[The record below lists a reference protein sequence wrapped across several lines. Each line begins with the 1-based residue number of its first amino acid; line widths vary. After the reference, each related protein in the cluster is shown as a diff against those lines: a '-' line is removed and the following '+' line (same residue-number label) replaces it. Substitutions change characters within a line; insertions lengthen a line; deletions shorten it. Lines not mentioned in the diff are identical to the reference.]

1 MFSSVGTCN
10 SSSVQT
16 ATVGIQPPTNLFVTN
31 VGASTITI
39 GFTPSTSFSV
49 TNYIATTNTGAQAIS
64 TGSPITIT
72 GLKSN
77 TTYTTTII
85 AVNNNG
91 VFSGDSFSVSATTIN
106 PSLITLSITN
116 FQITDISGTAIT
128 SNNPYTVYVFKNTG
142 TNYTISYTLTS
153 ATIFYILAVAGG
165 GAAGGDQGGG
175 GGGGGV
181 IVAQVT
187 LPSGTNTITVSV
199 GAGGINFANGG
210 NTTIT
215 FNANTSF
222 NITAYGGGR
231 SGSYS
236 VGQAGA
242 SGGSGGGCGNG
253 GGAGGSVI
261 AGIGGTSYGNV
272 GSTFTS
278 SGGGGGAGAAGS
290 GKNGGNGIQCNL
302 NGIKDF
308 TPSGT
313 SYGTYYWGGGGG
325 GVGMSINSGSGG
337 LGGGG
342 SGGISSTSNT
352 AGAGGGSALNSG
364 GTGDTTG
371 GARGGNGG
379 ANTGGGSG
387 GGWGGFNNGSGG
399 SGIVIISYL
408 SYPIFT
414 VFNTGIPSPPTV
426 TSIVSTTTTLTI
438 NYAQQTNVTT
448 GSTYSLYNG
457 ITIYGTATYPAT
469 SISLTNLAPNSQ
481 YPFFLTATNAYGT
494 SLPTKLIGTTNPTNF
509 VYQLVSASSSSILLN
524 ILNTGSNTS
533 IFNTMTVLP
542 LNIFNPIT
550 ITNSSTSNFTIDN
563 TISNTNYLINN
574 VLSNFSGT
582 VNQIFGQNTNTS
594 TLVTIATGAIKPAF
608 NYYGQYICVGCYGNG
623 IYISTNSGGTF
634 NKIITDSNASQSAMS
649 DTGQYIYVA
658 CNNIGRVYYSSNY
671 GTSFTAVSLGSNI
684 SSIACSISGINVF
697 VTDSTNGGIYYSTNF
712 GVTWSSIVTIVANVN
727 NIICNIA
734 GSIAYF
740 TSTSTGKAYSYNL
753 STTTTTQYSPGGVS
767 NVSGIA
773 VSLNGQYIYITTYGG
788 LCYTSN
794 NAGVSFT
801 AVLTSYLPSG
811 NYSGVVCDTTGQYV
825 YIHNSTTTFYCSS
838 DYGATF
844 SSVTLNSASSSISI
858 NSNSTFLGITSG
870 SGLYIS
876 TNSYFYNS
884 SASNNFPIIDAS
896 FNIPS
901 QTTNGFT
908 YYVNSGFIR
917 STGFNYSSI
926 PGWSINY
933 SNAAVAIANGSN
945 TFFTATMPSGTAQ
958 AIVVQVNGT
967 YTTTPYCMLS
977 QVLTFNNTGNYN
989 LTFSTIPKA
998 ITDPSYI
1005 NLNAMINNFSTSI
1018 TLANSTTSWN
1028 SVTMPFTISSRGN
1041 YAMNFYYS
1049 VPVTYLNTAIN
1060 SSISLTNIN
1069 IIPVFNPPTNL
1080 TIISIT
1086 TSSVVLSFIDSSCGG
1101 IFPTSYTSNFGIG
1114 SGTSSAYT
1122 ITGLIYNTSYPIRLV
1137 ANYPAGYY
1145 LTGYSPAV
1153 SSSPSVPITVVTS
1166 PTKPILTLSSITA
1179 TTMIFT
1185 ISNILF
1191 TPPTIT
1197 ASSTPGY
1204 TYSIGTGVTNGVSY
1218 NVYFFTTSTITPLTT
1233 TYTLNYNCNSS
1244 NYCYVFA
1251 VGGGGS
1257 GSSYAGG
1264 GGGGGG
1270 VVMIPVTLPSGSTTI
1285 TASVGSGG
1293 AASPANGLG
1302 NKGYNTYVYF
1312 SGTASSNNVIAYG
1325 GGYGSCG
1332 NGPIIATTG
1341 GSGGGNSWDNVN
1353 NFAIGNNSNNNF
1365 ANTGGSVT
1373 ITSPYNIPGGG
1384 GGAGSS
1390 PPLAN
1395 KNYGGDGIVC
1405 NVPGIKDYTPIGKS
1419 NLGSYYWAGGGA
1431 GTRYSSGDA
1440 IGGIGGGGGGANG
1453 VTGGTLTGGIGFN
1466 NGGAGAFSN
1475 GVGGSGGANTGGGGG
1490 GGWNAASGA
1499 GGSGVVA
1506 IAFPILQETFVVRNY
1521 NFATPI
1527 VTSNSASTVNT
1538 VPTGWSVSGSGSY
1551 YILNGTGGATY
1562 NLNAC
1567 PYGQFFYTTTTT
1579 TVVLSQN
1586 ISLYS
1591 AIYTISFSAA
1601 VLSTF
1606 TGSFTI
1612 TIGSNTYT
1620 SRLTNSNIYWNTYTW
1635 DFMNSVA
1642 GTYNLTFTFN
1652 CPVGITQIMVYP
1664 AVSQSIANTNNMS
1677 FLIVGG
1683 GGGGS
1688 AGGGGGGGVVYN
1700 LGLSIPS
1707 GTIFIATVGTGG
1719 SGGNPNSGLGSTGG
1733 DSSLVYS
1740 SNTIIAKGGGGGAA
1754 NAGTGIGNS
1763 GGSGGGGTYS
1773 GNIPGPAGGS
1783 SIQQSYS
1790 GCNIYGNS
1798 GGNSGNFNASPY
1810 PSGGGGGAGSAGGN
1824 GRSNTLAGNGGA
1836 GVLIPITGSYYGGGG
1851 GGSFSVGGGVT
1862 AGLGGSGGGAAGT
1875 INSTVY
1881 SGTAN
1886 TGGGGGGALQS
1897 VSAGGAGGSGV
1908 IIISVPTSTFNSSN
1922 FSGAGTYSTTP
1933 SGSNTIITF
1942 TNGITSYRTG
1952 SVLNVPPVTGLLDS
1966 FTSNTKTNAIGI
1978 YAFKLCFGIYTG
1990 PVVNIRRASDNATS
2004 DFYANSIGTIGT
2016 TANGGGT
2023 SLSSWLTSTRGYVT
2037 KWYDQSGKG
2046 NHMTQI
2052 TTSSQP
2058 EIIVN
2063 DPDGICLYFTTAVSG
2078 GQLSTPLTGVWPATT
2093 TTNYHIHDVSKVIT
2107 IPPGGNALISLYN
2120 GNHPWVHHPWSDGQ
2134 IYFDSPDRVNTTTA
2148 ITTNKKIKYNF
2159 SKSAATGKITL
2170 VSDGI
2175 VYQANIGTA
2184 SSNVSGIT
2192 LNSGFAS
2199 NHYMYEISV
2208 YNISIYGTSDQTLL
2222 DSSF

>member
-1 MFSSVGTCN
+1 MFSSVGTCS

-39 GFTPSTSFSV
+39 SFTPSTSFFV

-72 GLKSN
+72 GLKSG

-91 VFSGDSFSVSATTIN
+91 VFSGDSFSVSATTISSN
-106 PSLITLSITN
+106 ILSLSVVN
-116 FQITDISGTAIT
+116 FQSSDITGTST
-128 SNNPYTVYVFKNTG
+128 TGSSLYNVYVFKNTG
-142 TNYTISYTLTS
+142 ISYTINYNFIGTV
-153 ATIFYILAVAGG
+153 TIYVLAVG
-165 GAAGGDQGGG
+165 
-175 GGGGGV
+175 
-181 IVAQVT
+181 
-187 LPSGTNTITVSV
+187 
-199 GAGGINFANGG
+199 
-210 NTTIT
+210 
-215 FNANTSF
+215 
-222 NITAYGGGR
+222 
-231 SGSYS
+231 
-236 VGQAGA
+236 
-242 SGGSGGGCGNG
+242 G
-253 GGAGGSVI
+253 GGAGGCN
-261 AGIGGTSYGNV
+261 G
-272 GSTFTS
+272 
-278 SGGGGGAGAAGS
+278 GGGGGAGGVIMLPVSIPTGTGTITISVGAGGLVTSANGNGVSGSNTTVTFSSQTSYNITAGGGASGGNYGSASVNSNNNASGGGGGLASALTNANINPSGSILSSYIYANAGGGQDGNGAQGGGGGAGTSGRAGS
-290 GKNGGNGIQCNL
+290 STVSPAGGNGIQCTL
-302 NGIKDF
+302 DGIKDF
-308 TPSGT
+308 SPSGT

-325 GVGMSINSGSGG
+325 GSISNTSTVSGGNGG

-342 SGGISSTSNT
+342 GGVQFSASLPGGS
-352 AGAGGGSALNSG
+352 AGGSALNSG
-364 GTGDTTG
+364 GAGQNNN
-371 GARGGNGG
+371 GAPGNGG
-379 ANTGGGSG
+379 ANTGGGG
-387 GGWGGFNNGSGG
+387 GGSYNNSNSRSAGG
-399 SGIVIISYL
+399 SGIVIIA
-408 SYPIFT
+408 FT
-414 VFNTGIPSPPTV
+414 GTPSASSINTGIPSPPTV

-457 ITIYGTATYPAT
+457 STIYGTATYPAT
-469 SISLTNLAPNSQ
+469 SISLTNLAPNTQ

-494 SLPTKLIGTTNPTNF
+494 SLPTKIIGLTNPTNF

-533 IFNTMTVLP
+533 IFNTMSVLP

-550 ITNSSTSNFTIDN
+550 ITNSSTSNFTINN

-574 VLSNFSGT
+574 VLSNFSGA

-594 TLVTIATGAIKPAF
+594 TLVTIASGATKPAF

-623 IYISTNSGGTF
+623 IYVSTNSGGTF

-649 DTGQYIYVA
+649 DTGQYMYVA

-684 SSIACSISGINVF
+684 TSIACSISGINVF

-712 GVTWSSIVTIVANVN
+712 GVTWSSIVTIAANVN

-794 NAGVSFT
+794 DAGVSFT
-801 AVLTSYLPSG
+801 AVLTTYLPSG
-811 NYSGVVCDTTGQYV
+811 NYSGIVCDTTGQYV

-908 YYVNSGFIR
+908 YYVNSGFIK

-945 TFFTATMPSGTAQ
+945 TFFTATMPSGTFQ

-1005 NLNAMINNFSTSI
+1005 NLNAMINNFSTST
-1018 TLANSTTSWN
+1018 TLANSITSWN
-1028 SVTMPFTISSRGN
+1028 SVTMPFTISSPGN

-1080 TIISIT
+1080 RIVSLT
-1086 TSSVVLSFIDSSCGG
+1086 TSSVVLSFVDSSCGG
-1101 IFPTSYTSNFGIG
+1101 IFPTSYTSNFGTG

-1122 ITGLIYNTSYPIRLV
+1122 ITGLTYNTSYPITLV

-1145 LTGYSPAV
+1145 LTGYSPVV

-1166 PTKPILTLSSITA
+1166 PIKPILTLSSITA

-1185 ISNILF
+1185 ITNILF
-1191 TPPTIT
+1191 APPTIS

-1204 TYSIGTGVTNGVSY
+1204 TYSIGTGLTNGVSY
-1218 NVYFFTTSTITPLTT
+1218 NVYFFTSSTITPLTT
-1233 TYTLNYNCNSS
+1233 TYTLNYNCNSF

-1257 GSSYAGG
+1257 GSSYAGA

-1270 VVMIPVTLPSGSTTI
+1270 VVMMPVTLPSGSTTI

-1293 AASPANGLG
+1293 AASGGNALG
-1302 NKGYNTYVYF
+1302 NRGYNSYVNF
-1312 SGTASSNNVIAYG
+1312 SSVSSSNVIAYG
-1325 GGYGSCG
+1325 GGYGSGG
-1332 NGPIIATTG
+1332 NPTVSASSG
-1341 GSGGGNSWDNVN
+1341 GSGGGGDNGAGN
-1353 NFAIGNNSNNNF
+1353 GLNGTGNNIGNNF
-1365 ANTGGSVT
+1365 ANSGAVFNSSAGQ
-1373 ITSPYNIPGGG
+1373 NGGGG
-1384 GGAGSS
+1384 GGAGGS
-1390 PPLAN
+1390 PPSAV
-1395 KNYGGDGIVC
+1395 NYGGPGIIC
-1405 NVPGIKDYTPIGKS
+1405 NLPGIKDYIPIGKS
-1419 NLGSYYWAGGGA
+1419 NLGSYYWAGGG
-1431 GTRYSSGDA
+1431 GGSVNGSYNQN
-1440 IGGIGGGGGGANG
+1440 GGIGGGGGGANPSTG
-1453 VTGGTLTGGIGFN
+1453 TSQLGGTGYN
-1466 NGGAGAFSN
+1466 NGGAGATSN
-1475 GVGGSGGANTGGGGG
+1475 GAGGAGGINTGGGGG
-1490 GGWNAASGA
+1490 GAWNGIGGA
-1499 GGSGVVA
+1499 GGSGIVA
-1506 IAFPILQETFVVRNY
+1506 IAFPILKESFVVRNY
-1521 NFATPI
+1521 NFASP
-1527 VTSNSASTVNT
+1527 VVSSNSASTLNT
-1538 VPTGWSVSGSGSY
+1538 IPTGWSVTGSGSY

-1579 TVVLSQN
+1579 TVVLSQI

-1635 DFMNSVA
+1635 DFMNSAA

-1664 AVSQSIANTNNMS
+1664 AVSQSIENTNNMS
-1677 FLIVGG
+1677 FLVVGG

-1719 SGGNPNSGLGSTGG
+1719 SGGNPNSGIGSTGN

-1754 NAGTGIGNS
+1754 NASTGIGNS

-1773 GNIPGPAGGS
+1773 VNTPGPAGGS

-1790 GCNIYGNS
+1790 GCNVYGNS

-1810 PSGGGGGAGSAGGN
+1810 PSGGGGGAGSIGGN
-1824 GRSNTLAGNGGA
+1824 GTSTTVAGNGGA

-1851 GGSFSVGGGVT
+1851 GGSFSVTGGVT

-1897 VSAGGAGGSGV
+1897 VTAGGAGGSGV

-1922 FSGAGTYSTTP
+1922 FSGSGTYITSV
-1933 SGSNTIITF
+1933 SGTNTIITF
-1942 TNGITSYRTG
+1942 TSGITSYATG
-1952 SVLNVPPVTGLLDS
+1952 STLNVPPLLGPTYVTTSLIINLDSTLGVTGSTWTDQ
-1966 FTSNTKTNAIGI
+1966 
-1978 YAFKLCFGIYTG
+1978 
-1990 PVVNIRRASDNATS
+1990 
-2004 DFYANSIGTIGT
+2004 
-2016 TANGGGT
+2016 TANAFNYT
-2023 SLSSWLTSTRGYVT
+2023 FYNNT
-2037 KWYDQSGKG
+2037 
-2046 NHMTQI
+2046 N
-2052 TTSSQP
+2052 
-2058 EIIVN
+2058 
-2063 DPDGICLYFTTAVSG
+2063 FTT
-2078 GQLSTPLTGVWPATT
+2078 TNITT
-2093 TTNYHIHDVSKVIT
+2093 TTINGFQVISLNGSTNFLWRNSATGFGSNFLTSFTYEMWVYPTITKNATLIFEYGQNGFSGWSDDQLGLNSSGYFTSYVYSGSAIGNGVSTSAYLVNRWYHIANVYDKTANILYQYVNGSLSRQVSVTKSYPTT
-2107 IPPGGNALISLYN
+2107 IWLSLCGNTGGGSYMNGTGYFQGYIGAFRGYNIALSSAQILQNYN
-2120 GNHPWVHHPWSDGQ
+2120 G
-2134 IYFDSPDRVNTTTA
+2134 
-2148 ITTNKKIKYNF
+2148 
-2159 SKSAATGKITL
+2159 SKTVRYT
-2170 VSDGI
+2170 
-2175 VYQANIGTA
+2175 
-2184 SSNVSGIT
+2184 
-2192 LNSGFAS
+2192 
-2199 NHYMYEISV
+2199 
-2208 YNISIYGTSDQTLL
+2208 
-2222 DSSF
+2222 